1 MATNEYRIGEVCS
14 RDFVREVVAVARGQA
29 SAAGRGKE
37 KLQDAVEKAQFKRRR
52 KRRAME
58 EREDNVIAANDRR
71 MKAALRK
78 AARAAAA
85 NGVMTISR
93 QGSEARLPKFKR
105 HVACPLPPGSDKA
118 GWSKPSIDRDWLA
131 SVILKV
137 WPGTSPSADAMAA
150 LARYVIDQLA
160 LAGEPSDVVF
170 TNILTAA
177 DAAKGTPA
185 FEEKL
190 VAFCRML
197 AEAEHDVAR
206 KDSGERKTQVYR
218 HFAIPLP
225 AGLSYVA
232 RVWVSERVLKP
243 LFDADL
249 PVIAAIQA
257 PSMQRG
263 KKDPRNFH
271 LQLAVG
277 TRAFRRLGPGVYEFA
292 LLKNGELL
300 GPDGLKRWREHIA
313 NLFNVG
319 LRSCGVD
326 VWYTSKTKEERGLN
340 TPLPVADSTDRQ
352 KLVQLADS
360 ASQQITNLSNVIDG
374 ARRSKLLG
382 SQLADI
388 SKRLSASADGR
399 LNWAMAEAERHD
411 HLGIADRLGKAG
423 TRALRLAI
431 ERQAEAVELAGAHAF
446 GNARNRL
453 KQANDR
459 VEAAHQLIRAQI
471 AAVHGQLKA
480 ALAGR
485 SAFAQLLSGERLRL
499 VFEAAVRRTRLR
511 MADAIG
517 ANVLVEIAAAPRRL
531 NDVEDEAN
539 WQRAHFRQALRTLA
553 TQKKARSDLDNC
565 NAGSRIS
572 AVFRTAVNIRK
583 TGLETG
589 KTVTLATSLAAS
601 NRAQAA
607 AQSVIVLTQSRIN
620 DLGSAGNESQP
631 ARARIFRVE
640 NQRFSAI
647 MAASAARQEPDADS
661 KPSPAPKPS
670 LLDRASQAA
679 LSLLDGAGAS
689 LASASGAVGSATE
702 ALLKQIQQ
710 SSAVNAS
717 DRRQGR
723 QQQDSARSEPQMDAS
738 DTQLLTNT
746 PDTPSSAPDAVA
758 RLAETAFELLERAR
772 AAAPWTKLQA
782 KAAAKRKEEE
792 AAKAAAAA
800 AIEAERQ
807 RNEALQRFIKEQE
820 MLQARWTQKWRDII
834 LRNQML
840 IDEGARFDDRRR
852 YINQQ
857 DYDLVADTLARGG
870 ERYRL
875 LLNDSFIDVRL
886 RLKMVAEKFN
896 EAEARSAIRAQS
908 RSVDLAH
915 EPQKQGSGPS
925 KWRSGKPFEKS
936 RK

>member
-1 MATNEYRIGEVCS
+1 VATNEYRIGEVCS

-58 EREDNVIAANDRR
+58 EREDNVIATNDRR

-177 DAAKGTPA
+177 DAAKGTPV

-197 AEAEHDVAR
+197 TEAEHDVAR
-206 KDSGERKTQVYR
+206 KASGDHKVQVYR

-225 AGLSYVA
+225 AGLSHDA
-232 RVWVSERVLKP
+232 RIWVGQRVLKP

-249 PVIAAIQA
+249 PVIASIQA
-257 PSMQRG
+257 PSMQRR

-300 GPDGLKRWREHIA
+300 GPDGLKRWRQHIA

-340 TPLPVADSTDRQ
+340 TPLPVADSTERQ
-352 KLVQLADS
+352 KLVQLADF
-360 ASQQITNLSNVIDG
+360 ASQQITNLSNVIDS
-374 ARRSKLLG
+374 AHSSKLQG

-388 SKRLSASADGR
+388 SKRLSALADGR
-399 LNWAMAEAERHD
+399 LNWALAQAERHD
-411 HLGIADRLGKAG
+411 HLGIGDRLGKAG

-431 ERQAEAVELAGAHAF
+431 ERQADAVELAGAHAF
-446 GNARNRL
+446 GNARKRL
-453 KQANDR
+453 KQVNDR
-459 VEAAHQLIRAQI
+459 VEAAQQRVSAQI
-471 AAVHGQLKA
+471 AAVQQQLKA

-517 ANVLVEIAAAPRRL
+517 ANVLLEIAAAPKRL
-531 NDVEDEAN
+531 SAVEDEAN
-539 WQRAHFRQALRTLA
+539 WQRARFSNALETLA
-553 TQKKARSDLDNC
+553 TQKQAQSDLENC
-565 NAGSRIS
+565 DASSRIH
-572 AVFRTAVNIRK
+572 AVFRSAMHVRTA
-583 TGLETG
+583 GLE
-589 KTVTLATSLAAS
+589 S
-601 NRAQAA
+601 
-607 AQSVIVLTQSRIN
+607 AQSVTMANCLAAPSRAHASVRTAIVLTQSKAT
-620 DLGSAGNESQP
+620 DFGSARNEIES
-631 ARARIFRVE
+631 ARERILRAE

-661 KPSPAPKPS
+661 KSSPAPKPS

-679 LSLLDGAGAS
+679 SSLLDGAGAG

-702 ALLKQIQQ
+702 VLLKQIQQ

-723 QQQDSARSEPQMDAS
+723 PQQDSARSEPQMDAS
-738 DTQLLTNT
+738 DTQPLTNT

-758 RLAETAFELLERAR
+758 RLAETAFELLERAQ

-807 RNEALQRFIKEQE
+807 RDEDLQRFIKEQE

-857 DYDLVADTLARGG
+857 DCDLVADTLAQGG

-886 RLKMVAEKFN
+886 RLKMAAEKFN

-908 RSVDLAH
+908 RSVDLAN

-925 KWRSGKPFEKS
+925 KWRSGKPFGKS